1 MDTMGPGKEE
11 DNKDIFS
18 LELNEIGKRGLP
30 VAKRQMTGK
39 NKAKEE
45 TENSKVSVLDIPSLG
60 TPTPPIYMKPLKREQ
75 KEKKKK

>member
-39 NKAKEE
+39 NKSKKE
-45 TENSKVSVLDIPSLG
+45 TENIKVSVLDIPSLG
-60 TPTPPIYMKPLKREQ
+60 TPTPPIYMKPLKKES
-75 KEKKKK
+75 KEKKTK